1 MDIQHKVKLYEALIN
16 ELEEGVH
23 VVDAKGKTV
32 VFNDKMRQLKGLLRE
47 EMQWMS
53 SDSLIYHVLKTKQ
66 GIVHH
71 KRNDWLSNGREF
83 VTISDY
89 YPICDE
95 QTLIGAIEITKD
107 VTENELMAF
116 QPLRRYGSPLTFET
130 ITAISKKM
138 RAAIQ
143 KAKLAAEHRM
153 PTLLY
158 GESGTGKDLVAE
170 GMYHASE
177 EAASRY
183 VTLICRYDDDA
194 LLNELQAVLMQPSAT
209 IFCDRLEYMQLE
221 NQQKLVQ
228 LLEENGM
235 KHQLIA
241 SVGADPIELIQEG
254 KLLKELY
261 YYFASVCIHIPALR
275 ERKEDIQPFVT
286 DFLRRLSDNT
296 GSVLASLSPKV
307 EAAFQQYDWP
317 GNLKELEV
325 LLEETVMTIRNE
337 KQMEFDHLPI
347 AFRFKVEG
355 NTQQQAEKDMLAS
368 SKKDIRPLQI
378 VMEELEESYIRQALS
393 LFDGNVSQTA
403 TALGIKRQSLQYRMK
418 KFPTL

>member
-1 MDIQHKVKLYEALIN
+1 MN

-23 VVDAKGKTV
+23 VVDAKGKTLLL
-32 VFNDKMRQLKGLLRE
+32 NKKMRQLKGLLQE

-66 GIVHH
+66 RIVHH
-71 KRNDWLSNGREF
+71 KQNDWLSNGREF
-83 VTISDY
+83 VTVSDY
-89 YPICDE
+89 YPICDQ

-116 QPLRRYGSPLTFET
+116 QPLRRYGNALTFDM
-130 ITAISKKM
+130 ITAISTNM
-138 RAAIQ
+138 QQAITRAQ
-143 KAKLAAEHRM
+143 LAAEHRM

-170 GMYHASE
+170 GMYHAYEQE
-177 EAASRY
+177 ENQY
-183 VTLICRYDDDA
+183 VTLICRYDDEA
-194 LLNELQAVLMQPSAT
+194 LLNELQLVLSQPSAT

-228 LLEENGM
+228 LLRKEGT

-254 KLLKELY
+254 KLSKELY
-261 YYFASVCIHIPALR
+261 YYFASVCIYIPALR

-286 DFLRRLSDNT
+286 DFLRRLRENT
-296 GSVLASLSPKV
+296 GSLLESLSPKV
-307 EAAFQQYDWP
+307 EEVFQQYDWP

-325 LLEETVMTIRNE
+325 LLEETAMTIRNE
-337 KQMEFDHLPI
+337 KHIAFEHLPI

-355 NTQQQAEKDMLAS
+355 STQQQAEKDMLAS

-378 VMEELEESYIRQALS
+378 VMDELEESYIRQALN